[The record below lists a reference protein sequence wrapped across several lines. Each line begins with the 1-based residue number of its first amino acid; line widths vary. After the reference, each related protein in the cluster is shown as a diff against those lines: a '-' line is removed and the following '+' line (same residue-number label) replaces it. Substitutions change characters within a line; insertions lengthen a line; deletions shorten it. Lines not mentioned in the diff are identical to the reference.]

1 MLATNC
7 HLAQTTIN
15 LCDTAA
21 IILVKKATVKTKQ
34 PVQGT
39 GKEIKKKQ

>member
-21 IILVKKATVKTKQ
+21 ILVKKGTVKTKQ
-34 PVQGT
+34 PVRGT
-39 GKEIKKKQ
+39 GKEIKKK